1 MNKAIE
7 RAGIL
12 LAGGL
17 GTRLRPMTLATPK
30 HLLPVYN
37 RPMVYY
43 PLSTMISA
51 GIKDILVITTREGM
65 SPTMNLLGMGSQ
77 WGVKL
82 FYAIQEDPAGI
93 ADALRLA
100 ESWLDGRHSMLI
112 LGDNLFHG
120 IGFSEILREC
130 SWNPRATIFCIQVQ
144 YPQRYG
150 VVRFHDGF
158 PSDIVE
164 KPVFPKDGDMAI
176 PGIYFYPPDAPA
188 IARGLRPSGRG
199 ELEISHVN
207 QVYLDRQ
214 LLDVRLMSPG
224 FSWFDMGTVDTLLEA
239 ACYVKAMESRYGND
253 WGPIDP
259 LASPPESPPVS

>member
-100 ESWLDGRHSMLI
+100 
-112 LGDNLFHG
+112 
-120 IGFSEILREC
+120 
-130 SWNPRATIFCIQVQ
+130 
-144 YPQRYG
+144 
-150 VVRFHDGF
+150 
-158 PSDIVE
+158 
-164 KPVFPKDGDMAI
+164 
-176 PGIYFYPPDAPA
+176 
-188 IARGLRPSGRG
+188 
-199 ELEISHVN
+199 
-207 QVYLDRQ
+207 
-214 LLDVRLMSPG
+214 
-224 FSWFDMGTVDTLLEA
+224 
-239 ACYVKAMESRYGND
+239 
-253 WGPIDP
+253 
-259 LASPPESPPVS
+259 